1 MTIGAIE
8 NFWRR
13 FDIVLCNRGYD
24 SIKDFVEDINCGIS
38 YRTILTKRSKRKLP
52 ELDTLLSIA
61 ENLDVSVDYLLFGYV
76 SEEHRITGEEIQL
89 LRRYQRST
97 KAEKDAIKV
106 ILRMN

>member
-1 MTIGAIE
+1 MTVGAIE

-13 FDIVLCNRGYD
+13 FDIVIHNRGYK
-24 SIKDFVEDINCGIS
+24 SIIDFVEDINCGIS
-38 YRTILTKRSKRKLP
+38 YRTFLTKRAKKKLP
-52 ELDTLLSIA
+52 ELDTLMLIA

-97 KAEKDAIKV
+97 PVEKEAIKI
-106 ILRMN
+106 ILHMK